1 MAYRRGNRRRTI
13 LLLLLLLLSAITLI
27 TLDERGD
34 FGAIDTVRDA
44 ARDVL
49 APVQDAVSGVTDPIG
64 DWFDRVVDANDLE
77 RENEELKREL
87 AEARG
92 DAAEGEAARNENEEL
107 RDLLDLRFVDD
118 VPTVAAEVITA
129 STGNFESTVQIDR
142 GTDDGI
148 AVGMPV
154 VAGDG
159 LVGQVSQ
166 ASRRRATVLL
176 ISDSMSGVGARLIE
190 SQMPGV
196 LVGQGNPDDLQL
208 DFIDPEIEVADGE
221 LVVTSG
227 VDDSKFPSGIP
238 IGQVVSAERSGGA
251 LEQDITVEPL
261 VDLRRL
267 QFVRVMQW
275 PVVGA

>member
-1 MAYRRGNRRRTI
+1 M
-13 LLLLLLLLSAITLI
+13 LLLLTAITLI

-64 DWFDRVVDANDLE
+64 DWFDGVVDARDLKQ
-77 RENEELKREL
+77 ENEELKREL
-87 AEARG
+87 ADARG
-92 DAAEGEAARNENEEL
+92 DVSEGEAARRELEEL
-107 RDLLDLRFVDD
+107 RALFDLPGVGDI
-118 VPTVAAEVITA
+118 PTVAAEVITA
-129 STGNFESTVQIDR
+129 SVGNFESTVQIDR
-142 GTDDGI
+142 GTDDGVV
-148 AVGMPV
+148 VGMPV

-159 LVGQVSQ
+159 LVGQVTQ

-176 ISDSMSGVGARLIE
+176 ISDTSSGVGARLVE
-190 SQMPGV
+190 SQIPGV
-196 LVGQGNPDDLQL
+196 VVGQGNPDELQL

-227 VDDSKFPSGIP
+227 VDDSRFPRGIP
-238 IGQVVSAERSGGA
+238 IGQVVSAERSEGA
-251 LEQDITVEPL
+251 LEQEITVEPL

-267 QFVRVMQW
+267 QFVRVLQW
-275 PVVGA
+275 SPADT